1 MKKLKVHE
9 LQENDIL
16 ISCSFQDMLT
26 PIPFFNEMG
35 VTWLT
40 QTQQ

>member
-9 LQENDIL
+9 LQEKL
-16 ISCSFQDMLT
+16 ISYSFQDMLT

-35 VTWLT
+35 VA
-40 QTQQ
+40 